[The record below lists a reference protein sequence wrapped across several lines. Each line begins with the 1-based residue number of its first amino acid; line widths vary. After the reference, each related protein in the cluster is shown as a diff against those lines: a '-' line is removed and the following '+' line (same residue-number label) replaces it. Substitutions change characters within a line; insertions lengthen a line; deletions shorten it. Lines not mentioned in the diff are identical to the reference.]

1 MGNEMSPRIRH
12 IVSGLA
18 AVATTAL
25 LLSTLVGAFDM
36 RLLQAQS
43 ASPAANAATATVSRP
58 TLVRR
63 V

>member
-18 AVATTAL
+18 AVATTTL

-43 ASPAANAATATVSRP
+43 DGRSAATAAVSWP